1 MEAEPTGP
9 IQADWD
15 AAHDYLTSGLDPNLR
30 DAAYAFMMHR
40 RSTQSALM
48 NLAHQY
54 LSDLRRPPTGD
65 SLRRRIDHAE
75 KVIAMT
81 IGRL

>member
-15 AAHDYLTSGLDPNLR
+15 AAHDYLTAGFDPDLK
-30 DAAYAFMMHR
+30 DTAYAFMKHR

-54 LSDLRRPPTGD
+54 LSDLRHPPTGD
-65 SLRRRIDHAE
+65 SLGRRIKYAE
-75 KVIAMT
+75 QVIART